1 MVRPF
6 LCDRAGGRGENSPC
20 RLLLSGMIVS
30 ATEMSGD
37 FWPRNSGAKETSRML
52 WLQPTFRSA
61 SVHCREPPSAAPRKT
76 WAVASLLLSTVLA
89 FPQSCAPHR
98 APRTGVIFQEA
109 SLQRSPSQKY
119 GDCNLMVP
127 ETEAIGNSVSVPD
140 FAREVIL
147 IPHNTSIPLCFLF
160 YIFFLLIVGPCEAC
174 GYNKKTE
181 AGMPLN

>member
-1 MVRPF
+1 MGISDPETLELRRHPGYCDYSQHFGVQVSIVESHHQQLPGRHEQWPPF
-6 LCDRAGGRGENSPC
+6 
-20 RLLLSGMIVS
+20 
-30 ATEMSGD
+30 
-37 FWPRNSGAKETSRML
+37 F
-52 WLQPTFRSA
+52 
-61 SVHCREPPSAAPRKT
+61 
-76 WAVASLLLSTVLA
+76 LSTVLA

-98 APRTGVIFQEA
+98 APRTGLIFQEA
-109 SLQRSPSQKY
+109 SLQRSPSQKC
-119 GDCNLMVP
+119 GDCNLMIP